1 MEPTFDM
8 ICSDRKKCSTATVPF
23 DFKEKFPIITYS
35 GYSKNCCQIFHF
47 RYPFL
52 SYVRH
57 HYDIMFEFV
66 WGRIPRVSAM
76 HGVVRVRRH
85 QLLPLHLWIPGN
97 IFIRDQN
104 DTEFSSPEFVLVSH
118 IEICAS
124 APVITMSLLHHIIKE
139 TAPTANTVAVKNQYE
154 SNYPFGNTRTS
165 TF

>member
-97 IFIRDQN
+97 IFIENKMTQN
-104 DTEFSSPEFVLVSH
+104 SRHLNSYLYLKLR
-118 IEICAS
+118 S
-124 APVITMSLLHHIIKE
+124 AHLRL
-139 TAPTANTVAVKNQYE
+139 
-154 SNYPFGNTRTS
+154 
-165 TF
+165 

>member
-1 MEPTFDM
+1 
-8 ICSDRKKCSTATVPF
+8 
-23 DFKEKFPIITYS
+23 
-35 GYSKNCCQIFHF
+35 
-47 RYPFL
+47 
-52 SYVRH
+52 
-57 HYDIMFEFV
+57 MFEFV

-139 TAPTANTVAVKNQYE
+139 TAPTANTVAVKNQHD

-165 TF
+165 ERL